1 MEENAYFLF
10 DLMSLRSN
18 TLTIPFFEITAHF
31 QAQLPSWSKQDRC
44 LQQDQQH
51 KKRQWHQWVP
61 RRGGSQLRWASLQ
74 EKPQRRMTSSGCPFQ
89 DHLDPHSATISTRI
103 AYLRHLLD
111 KTAVSL
117 SLLVPCRVRIGSWV
131 SRTQVIARAEDADG
145 KLISIKSTV
154 EGEVTIM
161 GRKVYDRLIE
171 ELCSRCCQVI
181 FVTYLRVGVQICPR
195 FQKEGW
201 LLMQRRYLANAIF
214 RMPSS
219 NSDEGHVRTMRQ
231 GSEKDRRGE
240 CGKVFINFK
249 STK

>member
-1 MEENAYFLF
+1 
-10 DLMSLRSN
+10 MSLRSN

-31 QAQLPSWSKQDRC
+31 QAQLPSWSKQDRS

-51 KKRQWHQWVP
+51 KRSTSKTTSMTSMSSHS
-61 RRGGSQLRWASLQ
+61 RRGGSLLRWASLQ

-89 DHLDPHSATISTRI
+89 DHLDPHSATISNRI
-103 AYLRHLLD
+103 VYPRHLLD

-181 FVTYLRVGVQICPR
+181 SVIFLRVGVQNCP
-195 FQKEGW
+195 QISE
-201 LLMQRRYLANAIF
+201 RRVTPYAKAI
-214 RMPSS
+214 S
-219 NSDEGHVRTMRQ
+219 
-231 GSEKDRRGE
+231 
-240 CGKVFINFK
+240 C
-249 STK
+249 